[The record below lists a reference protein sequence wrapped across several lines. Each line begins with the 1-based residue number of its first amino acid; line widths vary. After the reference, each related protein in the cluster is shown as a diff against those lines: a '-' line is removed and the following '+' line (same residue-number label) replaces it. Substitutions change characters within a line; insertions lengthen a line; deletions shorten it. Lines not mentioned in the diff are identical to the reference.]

1 MVDQITESVGARARL
16 AWAALGFGLA
26 GLISSWHAVSA
37 PFGLAVGLASAL
49 LAARAL
55 RAGDHRRTAA
65 VALTVALAAVLL
77 SAVVLA
83 RAAGGGRADGAAAS
97 LPEPA
102 ADQRGALLDGAA
114 APSRAARERARGEL
128 EALERSEPRPPSR

>member
-1 MVDQITESVGARARL
+1 MVDQITESVGARTRL

-37 PFGLAVGLASAL
+37 SAL

-65 VALTVALAAVLL
+65 AALAVALAAVLL

>member
-1 MVDQITESVGARARL
+1 MVDQITGSVRAHPRL

-55 RAGDHRRTAA
+55 RAGEHRRSAA
-65 VALTVALAAVLL
+65 AALAVALAAVLL

-83 RAAGGGRADGAAAS
+83 RAAGGGRPDGAAAI
-97 LPEPA
+97 LQEPA
-102 ADQRGALLDGAA
+102 EDQGGSALDGETC
-114 APSRAARERARGEL
+114 R
-128 EALERSEPRPPSR
+128 PRPFPSVVPEN